1 MVPHIPHDTNGPW
14 LMLIEKSKTQGQE
27 FMMCHSVFVGSP
39 QSTKKPLDLEAF
51 QDISS
56 ILDRVADDNFSDRC
70 WCRDIKATIKR
81 NSSCRNSCGCVAK
94 GKISCIKSAHIAASS
109 VRSGTSHN
117 SDIFK
122 RSRMVNL
129 SIEPP
134 SQNFEVPTFLDF
146 LKQLHCQKPKNIWG
160 GHPALWPP
168 GGDFKEETTNI
179 YINIYHNIS

>member
-1 MVPHIPHDTNGPW
+1 
-14 LMLIEKSKTQGQE
+14 
-27 FMMCHSVFVGSP
+27 MMCHSVFVGSP
-39 QSTKKPLDLEAF
+39 LCTKKPLDLEAF

-70 WCRDIKATIKR
+70 WCRDIRATIKR
-81 NSSCRNSCGCVAK
+81 NSSCRNSCGCVFK

-179 YINIYHNIS
+179 YKYINIYHNIS